1 MAAIKLIPAS
11 GGGSVS
17 LAPPNSTSGAD
28 VTFTLPTTS
37 QSFGK
42 LLQVVSTAK
51 TDTWSSSAANSSF
64 VDITGFSVNI
74 TPTHSSNKIYIT
86 GFATISQSTSSAYR
100 MALQLMRD
108 STAIGIGAADGNRTR
123 CTVGTQ
129 GMAHAD
135 SSPAFPFAFLDSP
148 NTTSQVTYKV
158 QMMGEH
164 STVYVNR
171 SGNEG
176 DGNSALTPRMIS
188 VITAMEV
195 AA

>member
-28 VTFTLPTTS
+28 VTFTLPSTS

-86 GFATISQSTSSAYR
+86 GFATISQSTSAAYR

-148 NTTSQVTYKV
+148 NTTSQVTYKM

-171 SGNEG
+171 SGAENDG
-176 DGNSALTPRMIS
+176 DSALTPRMIS

>member
-17 LAPPNSTSGAD
+17 LEPPNSTSGAD
-28 VTFTLPTTS
+28 VTFTLPSTS

-42 LLQVVSTAK
+42 ILQVVSTTK
-51 TDTWSSSAANSSF
+51 TDKWSNSNANTSF

-74 TPTHSSNKIYIT
+74 TPAHSSNKVYIT
-86 GFATISQSTSSAYR
+86 GFATISQSTSSSYR
-100 MALQLMRD
+100 MGLRLMRD
-108 STAIGIGAADGNRTR
+108 TTAIGLGATEGNRTPM
-123 CTVGTQ
+123 TVGTQ
-129 GMAHAD
+129 GMSHGD
-135 SSPAFPFAFLDSP
+135 SSPAFPFALLDSP

-158 QMMGEH
+158 QMIGEH

-171 SGNEG
+171 SGAENDG
-176 DGNSALTPRMIS
+176 DNALTPRMIS